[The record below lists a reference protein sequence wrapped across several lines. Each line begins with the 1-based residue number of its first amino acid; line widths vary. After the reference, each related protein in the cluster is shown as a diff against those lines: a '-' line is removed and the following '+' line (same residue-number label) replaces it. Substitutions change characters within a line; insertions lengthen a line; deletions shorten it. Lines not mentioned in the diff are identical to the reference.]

1 VKHRRLLLYSL
12 FYLLTFVGGLS
23 LPYWLIVLV
32 AGSKLAAYVLGFSI
46 LLITPTMFVSFYW
59 GWRSEFRP
67 FTITPE
73 EYKSV
78 SRSSTLVAISSSFL
92 ICGTLIFQN
101 GWRVAGG
108 LALATHALLMVC
120 HVRLLW
126 QSKRQ
131 THERLIE
138 RTKST
143 GVPSSVIRM
152 QRKQWIPIVAI
163 SLAVQAFGWSGLYL
177 IFRGSAIL
185 GAVLCLIAGL
195 LCAPLLRMV
204 QRTVVKDATVT

>member
-32 AGSKLAAYVLGFSI
+32 TGSKLAATYVLGFSI
-46 LLITPTMFVSFYW
+46 LLITPTMLVSFYW

-108 LALATHALLMVC
+108 LALATYALLMVF

-131 THERLIE
+131 THEGLIE
-138 RTKST
+138 RTKSI
-143 GVPSSVIRM
+143 GV
-152 QRKQWIPIVAI
+152 RKQWIPIVAI
-163 SLAVQAFGWSGLYL
+163 GLAVQAFGWSGLYL
-177 IFRGSAIL
+177 IFRGSTIL

-204 QRTVVKDATVT
+204 QRAVIKDATVT